1 MTTTHDAVRVILD
14 EHASLS
20 AMLTTFSQMVRLG
33 PDASGAGSPERY
45 FDVLRAMLFYIDAF
59 PEKNHHPKESNLLF
73 PRLARAAPQLMA
85 TIEQLERD
93 HMSGEMRVRELMHLL
108 MAWEYMGELHR
119 PAFESEAQR
128 YVSFYLD
135 HMRLE
140 ETALLPVAQEVLADS
155 DWAVLDEAFTRHT
168 DPLNPRKPR
177 DPQFDRLFTRIVLR
191 APAPLGLGEA
201 EA

>member
-1 MTTTHDAVRVILD
+1 MKYEALRVIRD

-20 AMLTTFSQMVRLG
+20 AMLQSLSQMVRMG
-33 PDASGAGSPERY
+33 PEAPGGVSTERY
-45 FDVLRAMLFYIDAF
+45 FDVVRAMLFYIDAF

-73 PRLARAAPQLMA
+73 PRLARAAPHLMP

-119 PAFESEAQR
+119 PAFEKEAQR
-128 YVSFYLD
+128 YVAFYLE

-140 ETALLPVAQEVLADS
+140 ETALLPVAESVLTEE
-155 DWAVLDEAFTRHT
+155 DWCVLNDAFSRHT
-168 DPLNPRKPR
+168 DPLNYRLPR

-191 APAPLGLGEA
+191 APAPLGLSDA
-201 EA
+201 

>member
-168 DPLNPRKPR
+168 DPLNPRKPCS
-177 DPQFDRLFTRIVLR
+177 
-191 APAPLGLGEA
+191 PASCCARPRRWDWARPRPEG
-201 EA
+201 

>member
-1 MTTTHDAVRVILD
+1 MKYEALRVIRD

-20 AMLTTFSQMVRLG
+20 AMLQSLSQMVRMG
-33 PDASGAGSPERY
+33 PGAPGGVSTERY
-45 FDVLRAMLFYIDAF
+45 FDVVRAMLFYIDAF

-73 PRLARAAPQLMA
+73 PRLARAAPHLMP
-85 TIEQLERD
+85 TIERLERD
-93 HMSGEMRVRELMHLL
+93 HMGGEMRVRELMHLL

-128 YVSFYLD
+128 YVAFYLE

-140 ETALLPVAQEVLADS
+140 ETALLPVAESLLTDEDWSVLND
-155 DWAVLDEAFTRHT
+155 AFSRHT
-168 DPLNPRKPR
+168 DPLNYRLPR

-191 APAPLGLGEA
+191 APAPLGLSDA
-201 EA
+201 

>member
-1 MTTTHDAVRVILD
+1 MNHTALRVIRD

-20 AMLTTFSQMVRLG
+20 AMLQSLAHMVREG
-33 PDASGAGSPERY
+33 PDTPTSGGRERY

-73 PRLARAAPQLMA
+73 PRLARVAPRLMP

-93 HMSGEMRVRELMHLL
+93 HMNGEMVVRELMHLL

-119 PAFESEAQR
+119 TAFEQEALR
-128 YVSFYLD
+128 YVAFYLD

-140 ETALLPVAQEVLADS
+140 ETELLPVAEQLLQED
-155 DWAVLDEAFTRHT
+155 DWRELNSAFGAHA
-168 DPLNPRKPR
+168 DPLNRRVPR
-177 DPQFDRLFTRIVLR
+177 DPRFDRLFTRIVMH

-201 EA
+201 